1 MYHISF
7 ALFYK
12 PPLGVRCEGCREW
25 RRHVRGSSG
34 RQVWSAGTTAGT
46 CTDTELQVTLFLVV
60 ELEWA
65 MKHDSAFKSKFFN
78 TFNTTKSVQKD
89 TVSSEVLLDKS
100 VVPKTISCSHSQVKV
115 KKID

>member
-1 MYHISF
+1 MAAACSRILRQTGLVS
-7 ALFYK
+7 
-12 PPLGVRCEGCREW
+12 
-25 RRHVRGSSG
+25 RHH
-34 RQVWSAGTTAGT
+34 TET